1 MRRRTNLNKN
11 YQLSHHYYTVQLSF
25 HDLQQFNKDYLSSL
39 SVTLL
44 IQLCLKLLVDLKEAH
59 DRLNQNPQNSSRP
72 PSSQPPWD
80 NSKADNENNNSNDGE
95 PSDIDSTL
103 TEEDYLSGS
112 LKDTTKNEE
121 EEQNTQ
127 TDDDPENTDEK
138 ASDENKGSGKPSG
151 KQAGA
156 QGFGLKFGTNIEIR
170 ETIIH
175 KPTCCS
181 SCDVPFSIE
190 INFKS
195 WTGRDEIELV
205 TPLSGVGL
213 ELIKTRHI
221 YQEAECSCGHH
232 TREEPGRCE
241 KEEDWKV
248 ELTEWHMAGSNLV
261 TFIASLSQRQ
271 RLSRVRIHEFLLDW
285 LGLHVSVGTINQCI
299 HEAGRALSAVLPEI
313 INEIRQA
320 ELLYAD
326 ETSWKESKAAL
337 WLWVFT
343 CATATLFIV
352 GRREKRV
359 AQKILCGFDGWLM
372 SDGYQVYRDYEWRLR
387 CWAHLIRKARGLAES
402 TEQQAQ
408 KFGKRTLQTL
418 EAVMDSIYQAREN
431 PTEAGLYQQ
440 QAIRLGLFWK
450 FCDEHWNC
458 EHKKTKEL
466 AREFCYDWDAIWR
479 ILEYPSLP
487 LTNNEAERALRHWVI
502 SRRISFGTRTPE
514 GTAVFTSIAS
524 VIDTCYKRKVSPW
537 KYIAEVIKLRRKGLA
552 VPHLPVAA

>member
-1 MRRRTNLNKN
+1 MNL
-11 YQLSHHYYTVQLSF
+11 LVE
-25 HDLQQFNKDYLSSL
+25 
-39 SVTLL
+39 
-44 IQLCLKLLVDLKEAH
+44 LCLKLSTDLKEAL

-72 PSSQPPWD
+72 PSSQEPWKGKSNKDEDPPGD
-80 NSKADNENNNSNDGE
+80 KSND
-95 PSDIDSTL
+95 SDSDSEL
-103 TEEDYLSGS
+103 TEKDYLSDTNTS
-112 LKDTTKNEE
+112 SDDANNEQENENSSKDQKK
-121 EEQNTQ
+121 EQHNNNDVTNRA
-127 TDDDPENTDEK
+127 P
-138 ASDENKGSGKPSG
+138 G
-151 KQAGA
+151 KQPGA
-156 QGFGLKFGTNIEIR
+156 KGFGLKFGTNIKISE
-170 ETIIH
+170 EIIH
-175 KPTCCS
+175 KPDHCH
-181 SCDVPFSIE
+181 SCGAQFSE
-190 INFKS
+190 ETHFKS
-195 WTGRDEIELV
+195 WTGRDEIELT

-213 ELIKTRHI
+213 ALIKTRHI

-232 TREEPGRCE
+232 TREEPGRCK
-241 KEEDWKV
+241 KEDGWTV
-248 ELTEWHMAGSNLV
+248 ELTEWHMAGPNLV

-271 RLSRVRIHEFLLDW
+271 RISRVRIHEFLLDW

-326 ETSWKESKAAL
+326 ETSWKESKTAL

-352 GRREKRV
+352 GRREKRI

-372 SDGYQVYRDYEWRLR
+372 SDGYRVYRDYDWRLR
-387 CWAHLIRKARGLAES
+387 CWAHLIRKARGLAQS

-408 KFGKRTLQTL
+408 KFGKRTLNLL
-418 EAVMDSIYQAREN
+418 EMLMESIYQAREN
-431 PTEAGLYQQ
+431 TPKIDLDKQHAK
-440 QAIRLGLFWK
+440 RLDLFWK
-450 FCDEHWNC
+450 FCEAHWDC

-466 AREFCYDWDAIWR
+466 AREFIHDWGAIWR

-524 VIDTCYKRKVSPW
+524 VIDTCYKRKVTPW
-537 KYIAEVIKLRRKGLA
+537 KYISEVIRLRRKGLS
-552 VPHLPVAA
+552 VPPLPVAV

>member
-1 MRRRTNLNKN
+1 M
-11 YQLSHHYYTVQLSF
+11 QLSF

-44 IQLCLKLLVDLKEAH
+44 IQLCLKLLTDLKEAH

-72 PSSQPPWD
+72 PSSKPPWD
-80 NSKADNENNNSNDGE
+80 TNSKTDSEKNNSNDDE
-95 PSDIDSTL
+95 LSDSDPTL
-103 TEEDYLSGS
+103 TEEDYLSES
-112 LKDTTKNEE
+112 EKHTTTGEE
-121 EEQNTQ
+121 EKNTQ
-127 TDDDPENTDEK
+127 PDDAPENTKKNTNDKKEGT
-138 ASDENKGSGKPSG
+138 SKPSG
-151 KQAGA
+151 KQAGT
-156 QGFGLKFGTNIEIR
+156 QGFGLKFGTNIEVS
-170 ETIIH
+170 EIIYH

-181 SCDVPFSIE
+181 SCEATFSAE
-190 INFKS
+190 THFKS
-195 WTGRDEIELV
+195 WTGRNEIELL

-213 ELIKTRHI
+213 ELKKTRHL
-221 YQEAECSCGHH
+221 YQEAECACGHH
-232 TREEPGRCE
+232 TRQEPGRCE
-241 KEEDWKV
+241 KEEGWKV

-271 RLSRVRIHEFLLDW
+271 RISRVRIHEFLLDW

-299 HEAGRALSAVLPEI
+299 HEAGRALSAVVPEI

-326 ETSWKESKAAL
+326 ETSWKEGKAAL

-352 GRREKRV
+352 GRRKKRV

-387 CWAHLIRKARGLAES
+387 CWAHLLRKARGLAES

-408 KFGKRTLQTL
+408 KFGKRALQLL
-418 EAVMDSIYQAREN
+418 ETVMDSIYQARKN
-431 PTEAGLYQQ
+431 PPETSLYKQH
-440 QAIRLGLFWK
+440 AIRLGLFWK
-450 FCDEHWNC
+450 FCDEYWDC
-458 EHKKTKEL
+458 EHKKTREL

-514 GTAVFTSIAS
+514 GTAAFTSIAS

-537 KYIAEVIKLRRKGLA
+537 KYIAEVISLRRKGLA
-552 VPHLPVAA
+552 VPPLPVVA